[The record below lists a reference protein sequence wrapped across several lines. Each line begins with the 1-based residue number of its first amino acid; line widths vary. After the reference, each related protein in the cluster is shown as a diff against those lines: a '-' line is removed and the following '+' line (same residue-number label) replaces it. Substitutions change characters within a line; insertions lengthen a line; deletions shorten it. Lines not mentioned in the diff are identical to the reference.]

1 VLTPAAAAAADAA
14 LQSHAV
20 AHKTALAATDEAPN
34 LHIRKKE
41 KKRAPN
47 EQASAGKPETYHSTE
62 PERST
67 PALNVSRNNHH
78 HHCTAAATTTTHQI
92 CC

>member
-1 VLTPAAAAAADAA
+1 M
-14 LQSHAV
+14 Q
-20 AHKTALAATDEAPN
+20 
-34 LHIRKKE
+34 KE
-41 KKRAPN
+41 KKRAPS
-47 EQASAGKPETYHSTE
+47 EQGSAAKPETYHSNE
-62 PERST
+62 PQRST